1 MKELGIYK
9 KHIRNKRL
17 LTFCL
22 HDVIYLISIR
32 YRIDT
37 VSGGYALAVRDGGNL
52 NHAIIQLIKEF
63 PILTHHQASEI
74 IIYHRKFG
82 R

>member
-1 MKELGIYK
+1 MKESKGYK
-9 KHIRNKRL
+9 KYIRNKRL
-17 LTFCL
+17 LTFGL
-22 HDVIYLISIR
+22 HDAICLISIR

-37 VSGGYALAVRDGGNL
+37 VSGGYAQAVRHGQNL
-52 NHAIIQLIKEF
+52 NHATTQLIKEF
-63 PILTHHQASEI
+63 PKLTYHHASEI